1 MARKE
6 TPAPVSKEPVF
17 LDAEIAQD
25 FSAANALALVT
36 RETDARV
43 QALATQMGYT
53 GSLSVGALEDEI
65 RFYQQRSVEALLETG
80 RRLLLLREVTV
91 HGNSSQS
98 GTNSDFDARVALL
111 GISRS
116 SAYRFMQAAAKTSKS
131 ANLAALSAQVK
142 SASVFLELITHDDDV
157 IENLSELDD
166 FDRMSASE
174 LRAKAREMAAEKDA
188 VEEVL
193 TAKNASMDKL
203 RAQLKRIDKLPP
215 DEALANLQREATAM
229 MNDALGA
236 VRGGMRQ
243 ALIALKNHGDDDH
256 SLFMAG
262 LVGQVQADLAALRE
276 EFNLPDVSNAADAQL
291 AAEVAEWS
299 KD

>member
-1 MARKE
+1 MSRTATPAPQSKE
-6 TPAPVSKEPVF
+6 TPVNEEV
-17 LDAEIAQD
+17 IAQD
-25 FSAANALALVT
+25 FSAANELALIT

-43 QALATQMGYT
+43 QALATQMHYT

-65 RFYQQRSVEALLETG
+65 RFYQQRSCEALLEAG
-80 RRLLLLREVTV
+80 MRLLLLKEMTP
-91 HGNSSQS
+91 HGEFAQRVELLGFHIKTAQRFMVAAEKASKNDKLSLLTSRAKNSS
-98 GTNSDFDARVALL
+98 A
-111 GISRS
+111 
-116 SAYRFMQAAAKTSKS
+116 
-131 ANLAALSAQVK
+131 
-142 SASVFLELITHDDDV
+142 FLELITHDDDV

-166 FDRMSASE
+166 FDRMSASQ
-174 LRAKAREMAAEKDA
+174 LRARAREMKAEKDA

-203 RAQLKRIDKLPP
+203 RAQLTRIDKLPP
-215 DEALANLQREATAM
+215 DEALANLQKEATAI

-276 EFNLPDVSNAADAQL
+276 EFNLPDVSSVADAQL

-299 KD
+299 GA

>member
-25 FSAANALALVT
+25 FSAANSLALVT

-53 GSLSVGALEDEI
+53 GGLSVGALEDEI
-65 RFYQQRSVEALLETG
+65 RFYQQRSCEALLESG
-80 RRLLLLREVTV
+80 KRLLLLKEITP
-91 HGNSSQS
+91 HGEFSQ
-98 GTNSDFDARVALL
+98 RVEML
-111 GISRS
+111 GFSERT
-116 SAYRFMQAAAKTSKS
+116 AQRFMQAASKTSKS

-157 IENLSELDD
+157 IENLAELDD
-166 FDRMSASE
+166 FDRMSASQ

-193 TAKNASMDKL
+193 AAKNASMDKL

-215 DEALANLQREATAM
+215 DEALANLQKEATAI

-299 KD
+299 KA

>member
-1 MARKE
+1 MARHE

-17 LDAEIAQD
+17 PETEIAQD
-25 FSAANALALVT
+25 FSAANELALIT

-43 QALATQMGYT
+43 HAMATQLGYT
-53 GSLSVGALEDEI
+53 GNLSAGALEDEI
-65 RFYQQRSVEALLETG
+65 RFYQQRSVEAMLESG
-80 RRLLLLREVTV
+80 KRLLLLKEVTP
-91 HGNSSQS
+91 HGEFAQRVEML
-98 GTNSDFDARVALL
+98 GFSDRTAR
-111 GISRS
+111 
-116 SAYRFMQAAAKTSKS
+116 RFMQAAAKTSKS
-131 ANLAALSAQVK
+131 ATVAVLSGHMKNSKA
-142 SASVFLELITHDDDV
+142 FLELITHDDDV

-166 FDRMSASE
+166 FDRMSASQ
-174 LRAKAREMAAEKDA
+174 LRARAREMKAEKDA

-203 RAQLKRIDKLPP
+203 RAQLTRIDKLPP
-215 DEALANLQREATAM
+215 DEALANLQKEATAI

-243 ALIALKNHGDDDH
+243 ALIALNDHPGENDH

-262 LVGQVQADLAALRE
+262 LVGQITADLAALRE
-276 EFNLPDVSNAADAQL
+276 EFNLPDVSSVADAQL

-299 KD
+299 GA

>member
-1 MARKE
+1 MARKQ

-36 RETDARV
+36 RETNDRV
-43 QALATQMGYT
+43 QALATQMGYS

-65 RFYQQRSVEALLETG
+65 RFYQQRSCEALLESG
-80 RRLLLLREVTV
+80 KRLLLLKEITP
-91 HGNSSQS
+91 HGEFAQRVEML
-98 GTNSDFDARVALL
+98 GFSDRTAR
-111 GISRS
+111 
-116 SAYRFMQAAAKTSKS
+116 RFMQAAAKTSKS

-215 DEALANLQREATAM
+215 DEALANLQREATAI

-262 LVGQVQADLAALRE
+262 LVGQVQSDLTALRE
-276 EFNLPDVSNAADAQL
+276 EFNLPDVSTAADAQL